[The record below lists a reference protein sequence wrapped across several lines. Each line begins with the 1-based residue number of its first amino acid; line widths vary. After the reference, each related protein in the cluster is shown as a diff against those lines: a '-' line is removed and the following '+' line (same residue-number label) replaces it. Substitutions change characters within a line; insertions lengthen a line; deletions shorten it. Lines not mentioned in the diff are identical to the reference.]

1 MLLLTKTRPSALSLP
16 APHAADRRK
25 LGASALSPNQRSC
38 ARRRLRVAI
47 AAHRHARARA
57 AARRKPGRNGK
68 RAGVLSFV
76 AQNRGE
82 HYADLGNVRAD
93 AGAPRISTEAEAA
106 SAGRVVSSGVRAI
119 LKHCRFRKKKNLF
132 WSKESSYG
140 VETTSSVYFHNNIK
154 WLGVQLFFR
163 RICSQSVIG
172 REISR

>member
-1 MLLLTKTRPSALSLP
+1 MVLVSSDQDAAKRPQSSC
-16 APHAADRRK
+16 PHAADRRK

-68 RAGVLSFV
+68 RADVVSFV
-76 AQNRGE
+76 ARNRGE

-106 SAGRVVSSGVRAI
+106 SAGRVDSSAGRPHKQMAFRVCPSLSEVEDVPRGLFQNSIVS
-119 LKHCRFRKKKNLF
+119 L
-132 WSKESSYG
+132 
-140 VETTSSVYFHNNIK
+140 
-154 WLGVQLFFR
+154 
-163 RICSQSVIG
+163 
-172 REISR
+172 